1 MTTGFA
7 RREVTETLPLADGKG
22 ISSSGVMRMK
32 ILGPGGGEMVMM
44 RLAGFSLK
52 WTLLMILGEGV
63 AASAIFRCWGWPSVA
78 GEESPEVFPVV
89 GIYNRR
95 SDSRAIPCHLMES
108 CLPDLLSIGNPGTT
122 PHFSHKSKHNGK
134 VICSIY
140 IAAAK
145 LLLHC

>member
-1 MTTGFA
+1 MEA
-7 RREVTETLPLADGKG
+7 LPQADGEG
-22 ISSSGVMRMK
+22 LSSSGVMRMR

-63 AASAIFRCWGWPSVA
+63 AASAIFRCWGWSSVA

-95 SDSRAIPCHLMES
+95 SDSRAIHCHLMES

-145 LLLHC
+145 PLLHC